1 MSGLLFL
8 QASDFSIQTGQKGDI
23 VCNNIRGIS
32 LILMYSVK
40 CQYCQNLIPI
50 FKRLPGT
57 IGGCQFG
64 MINVSTE
71 TDIVV
76 MSKNSISPIKYVPLI
91 VLYVNGKP
99 FIRYDG
105 PHTDHDIR
113 TFLFEVTS
121 KIQAKEKF
129 SSEKGANPNI
139 PANGKNS
146 REIPEYTVGFPLY
159 GEDDDFYLEFNEAYT
174 K

>member
-8 QASDFSIQTGQKGDI
+8 QACDFSIQSGQRGDI

-32 LILMYSVK
+32 LILMYSTK
-40 CQYCQNLIPI
+40 CQYCQRLIPI
-50 FKRLPGT
+50 FKKLPGT

-64 MINVSTE
+64 MINVTTE
-71 TDIVV
+71 TDIVL

-91 VLYVNGKP
+91 ILYVNGKP

-105 PHTDHDIR
+105 PHTENDIR
-113 TFLFEVTS
+113 SFLLEVTS
-121 KIQAKEKF
+121 KLQTKEKF
-129 SSEKGANPNI
+129 SSDKVKES
-139 PANGKNS
+139 KNS
-146 REIPEYTVGFPLY
+146 REIPSYTVGIPLY
-159 GEDDDFYLEFNEAYT
+159 GDDEISYLEFDEAYVNS

>member
-8 QASDFSIQTGQKGDI
+8 QACDFSVQNGQKGDI

-32 LILMYSVK
+32 LILMYSTK
-40 CQYCQNLIPI
+40 CEYCQRLIPI

-64 MINVSTE
+64 MINVSVE
-71 TDIVV
+71 TDIVL
-76 MSKNSISPIKYVPLI
+76 MSRNSISPIKYVPLI
-91 VLYVNGKP
+91 ILYVNGKP

-105 PHTDHDIR
+105 PHTEQDIR
-113 TFLFEVTS
+113 QFLFEVTS
-121 KIQAKEKF
+121 KLQAKEKF
-129 SSEKGANPNI
+129 SSDKNKENS
-139 PANGKNS
+139 KNS
-146 REIPEYTVGFPLY
+146 REIPEYTVGYPLF
-159 GEDDDFYLEFNEAYT
+159 GEDDDFYLEFNEAYP

>member
-8 QASDFSIQTGQKGDI
+8 QACDFSVQSGQRGDI

-32 LILMYSVK
+32 LILMYSTK

-64 MINVSTE
+64 MINVTTE
-71 TDIVV
+71 TDIVM
-76 MSKNSISPIKYVPLI
+76 MSRNSISPIKYVPLI
-91 VLYVNGKP
+91 ILYVNGKP

-105 PHTDHDIR
+105 PHTENDIR
-113 TFLFEVTS
+113 GFLIEVTN
-121 KIQAKEKF
+121 KLQTKEKF
-129 SSEKGANPNI
+129 SGDKSTKDS
-139 PANGKNS
+139 KNN
-146 REIPEYTVGFPLY
+146 REIPSYTVGVPLY
-159 GEDDDFYLEFNEAYT
+159 GEEDDFYLEFDEAYN

>member
-8 QASDFSIQTGQKGDI
+8 RAVDFSVQSGQRGDI

-32 LILMYSVK
+32 LILMYSTK
-40 CQYCQNLIPI
+40 CQHCQRLIPI

-64 MINVSTE
+64 MINVSAE
-71 TDIVV
+71 TDIVL
-76 MSKNSISPIKYVPLI
+76 MSRNSISPIAYVPLI
-91 VLYVNGKP
+91 ILYVNGKP

-105 PHTDHDIR
+105 PHSEQDIR
-113 TFLFEVTS
+113 SFLIEVTN
-121 KIQAKEKF
+121 KLQTKEKF
-129 SSEKGANPNI
+129 SNGDKSSKES
-139 PANGKNS
+139 GKNN
-146 REIPEYTVGFPLY
+146 REIPAYTVGIPLY
-159 GEDDDFYLEFNEAYT
+159 GEDDWESYLEFDEAYS

>member
-8 QASDFSIQTGQKGDI
+8 QACDFSVQSGQRGDI

-32 LILMYSVK
+32 LVLMYSTK
-40 CQYCQNLIPI
+40 CQHCQNLIPI

-64 MINVSTE
+64 MINVTVE
-71 TDIVV
+71 TDIVL
-76 MSKNSISPIKYVPLI
+76 MSRNSISPIKYVPLI
-91 VLYVNGKP
+91 ILYVNGKP

-105 PHTDHDIR
+105 PHTEMDVKA
-113 TFLFEVTS
+113 FLIDVTN
-121 KIQAKEKF
+121 KLQTKEKF
-129 SSEKGANPNI
+129 SVDKSKES
-139 PANGKNS
+139 KNNN
-146 REIPEYTVGFPLY
+146 REIPAYTVGVPLY
-159 GEDDDFYLEFNEAYT
+159 GDEDEFYLEFNEAYN

>member
-8 QASDFSIQTGQKGDI
+8 QACDFSVQTGQKGDI

-32 LILMYSVK
+32 LILMYSTK
-40 CQYCQNLIPI
+40 CQHCQRLIPI

-71 TDIVV
+71 TDIVL
-76 MSKNSISPIKYVPLI
+76 MSRNSISPIKYVPLI
-91 VLYVNGKP
+91 ILYVNGKP

-105 PHTDHDIR
+105 PHTEQDIR
-113 TFLFEVTS
+113 QFLLEVTS
-121 KIQAKEKF
+121 KLQAKEKF
-129 SSEKGANPNI
+129 SNADRARENA
-139 PANGKNS
+139 GKNS
-146 REIPEYTVGFPLY
+146 RDIPEYTVGFPLY
-159 GEDDDFYLEFNEAYT
+159 GDDDDFYLEFNEAYP